1 MKTDRLIGILSILLQ
16 KEKCTAPE
24 LAEKFE
30 VSRRTINRDIDTLC
44 KAGIP
49 VSTVQGAGG
58 GIRIMEGYRIDR
70 TLLTSRDMQM
80 ILAGLRSLDSVSGS
94 SYYAQLMEKLQ
105 AGASDF
111 VSGRDSML
119 IDLSSWYKESLAP
132 KISLIQDAIEERRQ
146 IAFHYFAPGGESV
159 RMAEPYYLIFKW
171 SSWYVWGWCRKRE
184 DFRMFKLNRMEE
196 LKKTEEKFVPKQ
208 VPMPDLSNERIFP
221 ANIRVKVLFEPDAKW
236 RLVEEFGRDY
246 GMYFSILSLIAQGH
260 NTRGEIEGIL
270 RCEIGGYLSK
280 LIGDYELVAKRQPLF
295 EKSANKNV
303 HYAICD
309 KFLNFWFRYIYKYNY
324 MLEVGGNDKLR
335 ELAGKNY
342 FTYSG
347 KVLEDWFRDKM
358 VETGAY
364 TRMGYWHDRRGENE
378 IDIIAIDDLERR
390 AAFFEVKRQSRD
402 IDLSV
407 LKAKADVFLKS
418 TGLKGYD
425 ITYNGLC
432 MEDM

>member
-30 VSRRTINRDIDTLC
+30 VSRRTINRDIDALC

-49 VSTVQGAGG
+49 VSTLQGAGG
-58 GIRIMEGYRIDR
+58 GIRIMEGYRMDR

-119 IDLSSWYKESLAP
+119 IDLSSWYKESFAP

-236 RLVEEFGRDY
+236 RLVEEFGPHCFKEQEDGR
-246 GMYFSILSLIAQGH
+246 L
-260 NTRGEIEGIL
+260 
-270 RCEIGGYLSK
+270 
-280 LIGDYELVAKRQPLF
+280 LF
-295 EKSANKNV
+295 EMDYTDESSLMGWLLTFGEKA
-303 HYAICD
+303 
-309 KFLNFWFRYIYKYNY
+309 R
-324 MLEVGGNDKLR
+324 
-335 ELAGKNY
+335 
-342 FTYSG
+342 
-347 KVLEDWFRDKM
+347 VLEPAEVREKLLKTA
-358 VETGAY
+358 ESIAAIY
-364 TRMGYWHDRRGENE
+364 RKEDRG
-378 IDIIAIDDLERR
+378 
-390 AAFFEVKRQSRD
+390 
-402 IDLSV
+402 
-407 LKAKADVFLKS
+407 
-418 TGLKGYD
+418 
-425 ITYNGLC
+425 
-432 MEDM
+432 